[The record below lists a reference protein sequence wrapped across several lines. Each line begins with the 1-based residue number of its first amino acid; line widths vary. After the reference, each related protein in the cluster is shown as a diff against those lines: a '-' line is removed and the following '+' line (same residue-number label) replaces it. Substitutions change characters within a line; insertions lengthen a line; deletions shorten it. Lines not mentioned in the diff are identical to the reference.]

1 MTNVL
6 QQQFLY
12 CFTWSSNE
20 VLNLNIFSLFFF
32 LQTFLLM
39 NSIFLFWPLNFL
51 PSTNLFPSSWLIFVL
66 FLTLWILVTVHK
78 PCHVPYAWWI
88 TTWGTIFI
96 EITFS
101 ASLECVRSWS
111 HAFFITYDKMFTK
124 KLLVVCLEKVTRR
137 KKIKNKKTRMA
148 IAKLFALNTNA
159 IKTIVKLTCRWSM
172 ISFVWVYM
180 REAVVWAWVEEV
192 VVWTFLVPGLI
203 FSPYSW
209 CKYINIFAL

>member
-1 MTNVL
+1 MFFSNSFYIASHGAAMK
-6 QQQFLY
+6 FLIWTS
-12 CFTWSSNE
+12 F
-20 VLNLNIFSLFFF
+20 LFFFF

-39 NSIFLFWPLNFL
+39 NSIFLVWPLNFL

-78 PCHVPYAWWI
+78 LCHVPYAWWI